1 MHSEAGPPPPDAS
14 KPTAP
19 AAETAAT
26 EAGASEAGTPEAAAA
41 EAAPRRIPAREMF
54 GYAITAAIAGLAV
67 FLVVVAVYALR
78 GLLVKVVVAAFI
90 AVSLDPAVRW
100 LIAHK
105 IKRSRAVAL
114 IVTIVLLLLAGFGY
128 ATIPTLVGQASQL
141 GNDFPGYLE
150 HLRER
155 SPSLARL
162 EDRFNLQP
170 RIASWAARAPSYLSH
185 EALTVG
191 TRFFGALVTTLLVVV
206 LAIYFMA
213 DLPRLRRSI
222 VRLFPKR
229 HRPRVSHATTV
240 MIDKV
245 GAYMIGNLLIS
256 LIAGVSAFI
265 TMMILGVPFALPL
278 AVAVAIADLIPL
290 IGATIGA
297 AVCVL
302 VAFATT
308 DLWPNTIVLIA
319 FFLIY
324 QQFENYFIQPR
335 VMRNA
340 VDLPSVAVL
349 MAALIGASVLGVI
362 GALIAIPVAAAVRVV
377 VSPILAARDGA
388 AEAPPPDVGPD
399 LPSEIEP
406 VARARLAR
414 ALRAARARWWTR
426 RR

>member
-1 MHSEAGPPPPDAS
+1 V
-14 KPTAP
+14 
-19 AAETAAT
+19 AT
-26 EAGASEAGTPEAAAA
+26 EARAAATPEP
-41 EAAPRRIPAREMF
+41 APRRIPAREIF
-54 GYAITAAIAGLAV
+54 RYALTAALAGLAV
-67 FLVVVAVYALR
+67 FLLVVAVYALR

-90 AVSLDPAVRW
+90 AVSLDPVVRW
-100 LIAHK
+100 LVAHK

-114 IVTIVLLLLAGFGY
+114 IVTTVTLLLAGLGY
-128 ATIPTLVGQASQL
+128 ATIPALVGQASQL
-141 GNDFPGYLE
+141 GNDFPGYLQ

-162 EDRFNLQP
+162 EDRFNLRP
-170 RIASWAARAPSYLSH
+170 KIASWAERAPSYLGH
-185 EALTVG
+185 EAVTVG

-213 DLPRLRRSI
+213 DLPRIRRSI

-229 HRPRVSHATTV
+229 YRPRVTYVTIV
-240 MIDKV
+240 MVDKV
-245 GAYMIGNLLIS
+245 GAYMIGNVAIS

-265 TMMILGVPFALPL
+265 IMLILGVPFALPL
-278 AVAVAIADLIPL
+278 AVAVAITDLIPL
-290 IGATIGA
+290 VGATIGA

-308 DLWPNTIVLIA
+308 DLWPNTIVLLA

-340 VDLPSVAVL
+340 VDLPSVDVL
-349 MAALIGASVLGVI
+349 MAALIGASVLGLI

-377 VSPILAARDGA
+377 VSPMLAARDA
-388 AEAPPPDVGPD
+388 AGDEPPPVDEPGP
-399 LPSEIEP
+399 PSEIEP
-406 VARARLAR
+406 VERGRRGRAMLA
-414 ALRAARARWWTR
+414 AARRWTR
-426 RR
+426 RP

>member
-1 MHSEAGPPPPDAS
+1 MQTDAGPPSPPDAADPVNPAPPALAPAPAVAAS
-14 KPTAP
+14 PTAP
-19 AAETAAT
+19 
-26 EAGASEAGTPEAAAA
+26 
-41 EAAPRRIPAREMF
+41 PRLTTRQMF
-54 GYAITAAIAGLAV
+54 GYAGTAALAV
-67 FLVVVAVYALR
+67 LAVVLLALAVYALR

-114 IVTIVLLLLAGFGY
+114 IVTVVLLALAGFGY

-141 GNDFPGYLE
+141 GRDFPGYLE

-155 SPSLARL
+155 SPSLAHL
-162 EDRFNLQP
+162 EDRFHLQP
-170 RIASWAARAPSYLSH
+170 KIASWAQRAPSYLSH

-191 TRFFGALVTTLLVVV
+191 TRFFGALITTLLVVV
-206 LAIYFMA
+206 LTIYFMA
-213 DLPRLRRSI
+213 DLPRLRRAI

-229 HRPRVSHATTV
+229 HRPNVTRATSV

-245 GAYMIGNLLIS
+245 GSYMIGNLIIS

-265 TMMILGVPFALPL
+265 IMLILRVPFALPL
-278 AVAVAIADLIPL
+278 AVAVALTDLIPL
-290 IGATIGA
+290 IGATVGA
-297 AVCVL
+297 AICVV

-308 DLWPNTIVLIA
+308 DLWPNTAVLLV

-324 QQFENYFIQPR
+324 QQVENYFIQPR

-349 MAALIGASVLGVI
+349 LAALIGASMLGVI
-362 GALIAIPVAAAVRVV
+362 GALMAIPVAAAVRVV
-377 VSPILAARDGA
+377 VSPMLAARDAA
-388 AEAPPPDVGPD
+388 AEASPPIVGPAPPPA
-399 LPSEIEP
+399 IEQ
-406 VARARLAR
+406 VERTRLTRVLESARVKR
-414 ALRAARARWWTR
+414 WTR
-426 RR
+426 GS

>member
-1 MHSEAGPPPPDAS
+1 MQTEAAPPPPDDADPVAPPVAS
-14 KPTAP
+14 P
-19 AAETAAT
+19 
-26 EAGASEAGTPEAAAA
+26 
-41 EAAPRRIPAREMF
+41 AAPRRITTRQMF
-54 GYAITAAIAGLAV
+54 GYATTAAIAVLAV
-67 FLVVVAVYALR
+67 VLVALAVYALR
-78 GLLVKVVVAAFI
+78 GLLVKVAVAAFI

-114 IVTIVLLLLAGFGY
+114 IVTVVLLLLAGFGY

-141 GNDFPGYLE
+141 GNDFPGYLQ

-155 SPSLARL
+155 SPSLAHL

-170 RIASWAARAPSYLSH
+170 RIASWAQQAPSYLSH

-191 TRFFGALVTTLLVVV
+191 TRFFGALITTLLVVV
-206 LAIYFMA
+206 LTIYFMA
-213 DLPRLRRSI
+213 DLPRLRRAI

-229 HRPRVSHATTV
+229 HRRHVSHATTI

-245 GAYMIGNLLIS
+245 GAYMIGNLIIS

-265 TMMILGVPFALPL
+265 VMEILRVPFALPL
-278 AVAVAIADLIPL
+278 AVAVAITDLIPL
-290 IGATIGA
+290 IGATLGA
-297 AVCVL
+297 AICVL

-308 DLWPNTIVLIA
+308 DIWPNTVVLVV

-324 QQFENYFIQPR
+324 QQVENYFIQPR

-349 MAALIGASVLGVI
+349 LAALIGASMLGVI
-362 GALIAIPVAAAVRVV
+362 GALMAIPVAAAVRVV
-377 VSPILAARDGA
+377 VSPMLAARDA
-388 AEAPPPDVGPD
+388 AADAAPPEVSPAPPPEVDP
-399 LPSEIEP
+399 LE
-406 VARARLAR
+406 RTRLAR
-414 ALRAARARWWTR
+414 ALQSARARRWIRTPE
-426 RR
+426 

>member
-1 MHSEAGPPPPDAS
+1 
-14 KPTAP
+14 
-19 AAETAAT
+19 
-26 EAGASEAGTPEAAAA
+26 
-41 EAAPRRIPAREMF
+41 MF
-54 GYAITAAIAGLAV
+54 GYAITVAIAALAV
-67 FLVVVAVYALR
+67 YLLATAVFALR
-78 GLLVKVVVAAFI
+78 GLLVNVAVAAFI

-114 IVTIVLLLLAGFGY
+114 IVTVVLLLLAGFGY
-128 ATIPTLVGQASQL
+128 ATIPTLVGQAGQL
-141 GNDFPGYLE
+141 GKDFPGYLQ

-170 RIASWAARAPSYLSH
+170 RIASWAERAPSYLSH
-185 EALTVG
+185 EAVTVG

-213 DLPRLRRSI
+213 DLPRLRRAI

-245 GAYMIGNLLIS
+245 GAYMIGNLIIS

-265 TMMILGVPFALPL
+265 VMEILRVPFALPL
-278 AVAVAIADLIPL
+278 AVAVAITDLIPL

-308 DLWPNTIVLIA
+308 DLWPNTIVLVI
-319 FFLIY
+319 FFLVY

-349 MAALIGASVLGVI
+349 LAALIGASMLGVI
-362 GALIAIPVAAAVRVV
+362 GALMAIPVAAAIRVV
-377 VSPILAARDGA
+377 VGPMLAARDGTG
-388 AEAPPPDVGPD
+388 EAPPPVAGPD
-399 LPSEIEP
+399 PPSDIKPAEHG
-406 VARARLAR
+406 RLAR
-414 ALRAARARWWTR
+414 ALQAARARRWTR
-426 RR
+426 RP

>member
-1 MHSEAGPPPPDAS
+1 MDSEADPPPPDA
-14 KPTAP
+14 PTP
-19 AAETAAT
+19 AGPTEETAAT
-26 EAGASEAGTPEAAAA
+26 EAGAAEAGAAATPVP
-41 EAAPRRIPAREMF
+41 APRRIPAREIF
-54 GYAITAAIAGLAV
+54 RYALTAALAGLAV
-67 FLVVVAVYALR
+67 FLLVVAVYALR

-90 AVSLDPAVRW
+90 AVSLDPVVRW
-100 LIAHK
+100 LVAHK

-114 IVTIVLLLLAGFGY
+114 IVTTVMLLLAGFGY
-128 ATIPTLVGQASQL
+128 ATIPALVGQARKL
-141 GNDFPGYLE
+141 GNDFPGYLQ

-170 RIASWAARAPSYLSH
+170 KIASWAERAPSYLGH
-185 EALTVG
+185 EAVTVG

-213 DLPRLRRSI
+213 DLPRIRRSI

-229 HRPRVSHATTV
+229 YRPRVTYVTTV
-240 MIDKV
+240 VVDKV
-245 GAYMIGNLLIS
+245 GAYMIGNLAIS

-265 TMMILGVPFALPL
+265 IMLILGVPFALPL
-278 AVAVAIADLIPL
+278 AVVVAITDLIPL

-308 DLWPNTIVLIA
+308 DLWPNTIVLLA

-340 VDLPSVAVL
+340 VDLPSVDVL
-349 MAALIGASVLGVI
+349 MAALIGASVLGLI

-377 VSPILAARDGA
+377 VSPMLAARDA
-388 AEAPPPDVGPD
+388 AGDEPPPVDEPGP
-399 LPSEIEP
+399 PSEIEP
-406 VARARLAR
+406 VERGRRARAM
-414 ALRAARARWWTR
+414 RAAARRWTR
-426 RR
+426 RP

>member
-1 MHSEAGPPPPDAS
+1 MHSEAGPPPSDAP
-14 KPTAP
+14 KPAAP
-19 AAETAAT
+19 AAETSAT
-26 EAGASEAGTPEAAAA
+26 DAGASEAGAQEPSAA
-41 EAAPRRIPAREMF
+41 EAAPRHIPAREMF
-54 GYAITAAIAGLAV
+54 GYAITAAIAGLTV
-67 FLVVVAVYALR
+67 FLLALAVYALR
-78 GLLVKVVVAAFI
+78 GLLVRVGVAAFI

-128 ATIPTLVGQASQL
+128 ATIPTLIGQAGQL
-141 GNDFPGYLE
+141 GNDFPGYLQ

-155 SPSLARL
+155 SPSLAHL

-170 RIASWAARAPSYLSH
+170 RIASWAHKAPSYLSH
-185 EALTVG
+185 EAFTVG

-213 DLPRLRRSI
+213 DLPRLRRAI

-229 HRPRVSHATTV
+229 HRSRVSHATTV

-245 GAYMIGNLLIS
+245 GSYMIGNLIIS

-265 TMMILGVPFALPL
+265 IMLILRVPFALPL
-278 AVAVAIADLIPL
+278 AVAVAITDLIPL

-308 DLWPNTIVLIA
+308 DLWPNTIVLII
-319 FFLIY
+319 FFLVY

-349 MAALIGASVLGVI
+349 LAALIGASMLGVI
-362 GALIAIPVAAAVRVV
+362 GALMAIPVAAAVRVV
-377 VSPILAARDGA
+377 VGPMLAARDGA
-388 AEAPPPDVGPD
+388 AEAPPPEGDPD
-399 LPSEIEP
+399 LPSDLEP

-414 ALRAARARWWTR
+414 ALRAARARRWTR

>member
-1 MHSEAGPPPPDAS
+1 MQSEAGS
-14 KPTAP
+14 SP
-19 AAETAAT
+19 ADAT
-26 EAGASEAGTPEAAAA
+26 EPVAAAA
-41 EAAPRRIPAREMF
+41 DTATSEAARPHIPARDMF
-54 GYAITAAIAGLAV
+54 GYAITAAVAVLAV
-67 FLVVVAVYALR
+67 FLLALAVYALR
-78 GLLVKVVVAAFI
+78 GLLVKVAVAAFI

-114 IVTIVLLLLAGFGY
+114 IVTVVLLLLAGFGY
-128 ATIPTLVGQASQL
+128 ATIPTLIDQAGQL
-141 GNDFPGYLE
+141 GSDFPGYLQ

-170 RIASWAARAPSYLSH
+170 RIASWAHRAPSYLSH
-185 EALTVG
+185 EAVTVG

-213 DLPRLRRSI
+213 DLPRLRRGI

-229 HRPRVSHATTV
+229 HRPQVTHATTV

-245 GAYMIGNLLIS
+245 GAYMIGNLIIS

-265 TMMILGVPFALPL
+265 VMEILRVPFALPL
-278 AVAVAIADLIPL
+278 AVAVAITDLIPL

-308 DLWPNTIVLIA
+308 DLWPNTVVLVV
-319 FFLIY
+319 FFLVY
-324 QQFENYFIQPR
+324 QQVENYFIQPR

-340 VDLPSVAVL
+340 VDLSSVAVL
-349 MAALIGASVLGVI
+349 LAALIGASMLGVI
-362 GALIAIPVAAAVRVV
+362 GALMAIPVAAAIRVV
-377 VSPILAARDGA
+377 VGPVLAARDGA
-388 AEAPPPDVGPD
+388 GEAPRPAAGPT
-399 LPSEIEP
+399 PASVTGSIESGG
-406 VARARLAR
+406 LTR
-414 ALRAARARWWTR
+414 ALQAARARRWPR
-426 RR
+426 R

>member
-1 MHSEAGPPPPDAS
+1 MQTEAGPPSPADAAEPVVS
-14 KPTAP
+14 TQPALAPAPAAASPTAP
-19 AAETAAT
+19 
-26 EAGASEAGTPEAAAA
+26 
-41 EAAPRRIPAREMF
+41 PRITTRQMF
-54 GYAITAAIAGLAV
+54 GYAGTAALAV
-67 FLVVVAVYALR
+67 LAVVLLALAVYALR

-114 IVTIVLLLLAGFGY
+114 IITVVLLALAGFGY

-141 GNDFPGYLE
+141 GRDFPGYLE

-155 SPSLARL
+155 SPSLAHL
-162 EDRFNLQP
+162 EDRFHLQP
-170 RIASWAARAPSYLSH
+170 KIAAWAQQAPSYLSH

-191 TRFFGALVTTLLVVV
+191 TRFFGALITTLLVVV
-206 LAIYFMA
+206 LTIYFMA
-213 DLPRLRRSI
+213 DLPRLRRAI

-229 HRPRVSHATTV
+229 HRPNVTRATSV

-245 GAYMIGNLLIS
+245 GSYMIGNLIIS
-256 LIAGVSAFI
+256 LIAGMSAFI
-265 TMMILGVPFALPL
+265 IMLILRVPFALPL
-278 AVAVAIADLIPL
+278 AVAVALTDLIPL

-297 AVCVL
+297 AICVV

-308 DLWPNTIVLIA
+308 DLWPNTAVLVV

-324 QQFENYFIQPR
+324 QQVENYFIQPR

-349 MAALIGASVLGVI
+349 LAALIGASMLGVI
-362 GALIAIPVAAAVRVV
+362 GALMAIPVAAAVRVV
-377 VSPILAARDGA
+377 VSPMLAARDAA
-388 AEAPPPDVGPD
+388 AEAAPPVVGPAPPPA
-399 LPSEIEP
+399 IEQME
-406 VARARLAR
+406 RTRLTR
-414 ALRAARARWWTR
+414 VLEAARAKRWTR
-426 RR
+426 GS

>member
-1 MHSEAGPPPPDAS
+1 MQSEGGAPPPDSPEDVPSLAE
-14 KPTAP
+14 P
-19 AAETAAT
+19 ATTQAA
-26 EAGASEAGTPEAAAA
+26 TPEAAAP
-41 EAAPRRIPAREMF
+41 EPAPRRVPAGEMF
-54 GYAITAAIAGLAV
+54 GYAITAAAAVLAV
-67 FLVVVAVYALR
+67 FLLALAVYALR

-114 IVTIVLLLLAGFGY
+114 IVTAVLLLLAGFGY
-128 ATIPTLVGQASQL
+128 ATIPTLIGQAGQL
-141 GNDFPGYLE
+141 GNDFPGYLQ

-170 RIASWAARAPSYLSH
+170 RIASWAHRAPSYLSH

-213 DLPRLRRSI
+213 DLPRLRRAV

-265 TMMILGVPFALPL
+265 VMLILGVPFALPL
-278 AVAVAIADLIPL
+278 AVAVAITDLIPL

-308 DLWPNTIVLIA
+308 DLWPNTVVLII
-319 FFLIY
+319 FFLLY
-324 QQFENYFIQPR
+324 QQFENYYIQPR

-349 MAALIGASVLGVI
+349 LAALIGASMLGVI
-362 GALIAIPVAAAVRVV
+362 GALMAIPVAAAVRVV
-377 VSPILAARDGA
+377 VGPILVARDAAADRSPPGA
-388 AEAPPPDVGPD
+388 DPT
-399 LPSEIEP
+399 LPSGLEP
-406 VARARLAR
+406 VERARLAR
-414 ALRAARARWWTR
+414 ALQAARSRRWNR
-426 RR
+426 RQ

>member
-1 MHSEAGPPPPDAS
+1 
-14 KPTAP
+14 
-19 AAETAAT
+19 
-26 EAGASEAGTPEAAAA
+26 
-41 EAAPRRIPAREMF
+41 MF
-54 GYAITAAIAGLAV
+54 GYATTAALAV
-67 FLVVVAVYALR
+67 LAVVLLALAVYALR
-78 GLLVKVVVAAFI
+78 GLLVKVAVAAFI

-114 IVTIVLLLLAGFGY
+114 IVTVVLLLLAGFGY

-141 GNDFPGYLE
+141 GNDFPGYLQ
-150 HLRER
+150 HLRDR
-155 SPSLARL
+155 SPSLAHL

-170 RIASWAARAPSYLSH
+170 RIASWAQRAPSYLSH

-206 LAIYFMA
+206 LTIYFMA
-213 DLPRLRRSI
+213 DLPRLRRGI

-229 HRPRVSHATTV
+229 HRPHVSHATTV

-245 GAYMIGNLLIS
+245 GSYMIGNLIIS

-265 TMMILGVPFALPL
+265 VMEILRVPFALPL

-297 AVCVL
+297 AICVL

-308 DLWPNTIVLIA
+308 DIWPNTVVLVG

-324 QQFENYFIQPR
+324 QQVENSLIQPR

-349 MAALIGASVLGVI
+349 LAALIGASMLGVI
-362 GALIAIPVAAAVRVV
+362 GALMAIPVAAAVRVV
-377 VSPILAARDGA
+377 VSPMLAARDA
-388 AEAPPPDVGPD
+388 AADAAPPAVGPAPPPEGGP
-399 LPSEIEP
+399 PEP
-406 VARARLAR
+406 TRLAR
-414 ALRAARARWWTR
+414 ALQTARARRWIRTP
-426 RR
+426 